1 MKDGI
6 VEYVIL
12 QGTAGEVQKQAGIR
26 LDEGW
31 TLLGG
36 VSVAV
41 SRSVRGE
48 LEHVFAQAMIR
59 SPASKKVLA
68 MTVPMVV
75 TGEGTSATTVN
86 IPSAVASDN
95 QVSCPHCQI
104 AIRVRNLK
112 DGTNRCEKCLREF
125 VVEWGEPS

>member
-1 MKDGI
+1 MKDGV

-12 QGTAGEVQKQAGIR
+12 EGTVGDVQKRVGIR

-31 TLLGG
+31 VPLGG

-48 LEHVFAQAMIR
+48 LEHVVAQAMIR
-59 SPASKKVLA
+59 SPNNRKNLA

-75 TGEGTSATTVN
+75 TGDSPLSTTVS
-86 IPSAVASDN
+86 IPGTAASDT

-104 AIRVRNLK
+104 AIRIRNLK
-112 DGTNRCEKCLREF
+112 DGTNRCEKCLRDF